1 MKRGLW
7 MLFLVLLVSSGG
19 VFWRMQRPNP
29 KGTILLVAA
38 PAHQWEGLSQ
48 GQQSGVMA
56 LFQDVLEQDARLS
69 VATSLSSKLVAGF
82 QHEVWT
88 LSARREGSDL
98 ELSIRRRDAR
108 GNTSQLLAH
117 GPPQKTFQ
125 RLLTQVNLPSPA
137 LNRLIPAEPLAFWDL
152 AELMG
157 PFIFPE
163 LKAKQAQAQALA
175 QRIPECAAAHYR
187 VAYFSLRLLIV
198 EANTVDGA
206 LALCEGSFQRALEL
220 LPGYPRAMYQLVRF
234 KTDVGSFQ
242 ESLTL
247 GLEFR
252 RRYPRSPLAHG
263 CLVYSARNAGLLEGA
278 LRALRERERLTGGF
292 DADPGLAENTYL
304 YLGDLDAFEQSLNSG
319 NQVVFSP
326 VRHFYRGYLAL
337 LRGKR
342 LEALRFFRETQQQ
355 PGVVNQFELLAH
367 VYELALSDRR
377 GEALIHLRQLRAGRT
392 SLRIPDGEFTFK
404 LAEALAFLGQQS
416 EAMECAN
423 RAFAQG
429 FGCTRWYEQSPLLA
443 PIRELPRW
451 GALRQHLI
459 ERQAYLEQSFPA
471 SRF

>member
-7 MLFLVLLVSSGG
+7 MLVLVLLVSSGA
-19 VFWRMQRPNP
+19 VIWRMQRPNP

-38 PAHQWEGLSQ
+38 PGHQWEGLSQ
-48 GQQSGVMA
+48 GQQSGVLA
-56 LFQDVLEQDARLS
+56 LLQDALEQNARLS
-69 VATSLSSKLVAGF
+69 VATSLSAKLATDF
-82 QHEVWT
+82 QHEIWT

-98 ELSIRRRDAR
+98 ELRIRRQDAEGR
-108 GNTSQLLAH
+108 TSLLLSQ
-117 GPPQKTFQ
+117 GLPQKSFQ
-125 RLLTQVNLPSPA
+125 RLLAQMNLASPA
-137 LNRLIPAEPLAFWDL
+137 LDRLVPVEPDAFWDL

-175 QRIPECAAAHYR
+175 QRIPQCAAAHYR

-198 EANTVDGA
+198 EASTVDGA
-206 LALCEGSFQRALEL
+206 LTLCEQAFQRALEL

-263 CLVYSARNAGLLEGA
+263 CLIYSARNAGLLEGA
-278 LRALRERERLTGGF
+278 LRALREREKLTGGF

-304 YLGDLDAFEQSLNSG
+304 YLGDLDRFEQSLNSG
-319 NQVVFSP
+319 NTAVFSP

-337 LRGKR
+337 LRGNR
-342 LEALRFFRETQQQ
+342 AEALRLFRETQQQ
-355 PGVVNQFELLAH
+355 PGVVNQFEQLAH
-367 VYELALSDRR
+367 AYELALSDRR
-377 GEALIHLRQLRAGRT
+377 GEALVQLRQLRTSRT

-404 LAEALAFLGQQS
+404 LAEALAFMGQDN
-416 EAMECAN
+416 EAMDCAN

-443 PIRELPRW
+443 PIRLLPRW
-451 GALRQHLI
+451 SALHQHLK

>member
-7 MLFLVLLVSSGG
+7 MLFLVLLVSSGM
-19 VFWRMQRPNP
+19 VVWRLQRPNP
-29 KGTILLVAA
+29 QGTILLVAA
-38 PAHQWEGLSQ
+38 PGHQWEGLSQ
-48 GQQSGVMA
+48 GQQSGMMA
-56 LFQDVLEQDARLS
+56 LFQDALEQNPRLS
-69 VATSLSSKLVAGF
+69 VATSLSSDLAANF

-98 ELSIRRRDAR
+98 ELRIRRQDAQ
-108 GNTSQLLAH
+108 GSSTQWVAQ
-117 GPPQKTFQ
+117 GPPQKCFQ
-125 RLLTQVNLPSPA
+125 RLLTQLNLPSSA
-137 LNRLIPAEPLAFWDL
+137 LNRLVPAAPEAFWDL
-152 AELMG
+152 VELMG

-175 QRIPECAAAHYR
+175 QRVPDCAAAHYR

-198 EANTVDGA
+198 EASTVDGA
-206 LALCEGSFQRALEL
+206 LARCESSFKRALEL

-252 RRYPRSPLAHG
+252 RRYPRNPLAHG
-263 CLVYSARNAGLLEGA
+263 CLVYSARNAGLLDAA

-304 YLGDLDAFEQSLNSG
+304 YLSDFDRFEASLNAGSK
-319 NQVVFSP
+319 VSFSP

-337 LRGKR
+337 LKGNRG
-342 LEALRFFRETQQQ
+342 EALRLFRETQQQ
-355 PGVVNQFELLAH
+355 PGLVNQFEQLARA
-367 VYELALSDRR
+367 YELALSDRR
-377 GEALIHLRQLRAGRT
+377 SEALVHLRQLRSNRT

-404 LAEALAFLGQQS
+404 LAEALAFLGQDN
-416 EAMECAN
+416 EAMDCAN

-429 FGCTRWYEQSPLLA
+429 FGCTRWYEQSPLLS
-443 PIRELPRW
+443 PIRQLPRW
-451 GALRQHLI
+451 SALHQHLK
-459 ERQAYLEQSFPA
+459 ERQAYLDQSFPA